1 MSSLLESIYYGNLR
15 PGEKA
20 VSQSAEYTQI
30 SEQISAK
37 MAEWKVK
44 LSPEEWLELEAIWD
58 LYYQLNSMD
67 RAGSFTYGF
76 RLGGELMIDVLKG
89 ER

>member
-15 PGEKA
+15 PDEKA
-20 VSQSAEYTQI
+20 VSHNEEYTQI

-37 MAEWKVK
+37 IAEWKVK
-44 LSPEEWLELEAIWD
+44 LSPKEWLELEAIWD
-58 LYYQLNSMD
+58 LYYQLNSID

-76 RLGGELMIDVLKG
+76 RLGGELMIEVLQG

>member
-15 PGEKA
+15 PDEKA

-44 LSPEEWLELEAIWD
+44 LSPEEWLELESMWD
-58 LYYQLNSMD
+58 LYYELNSID
-67 RAGSFTYGF
+67 RADSFTYGF
-76 RLGGELMIDVLKG
+76 RLGGELMIEVLKG
-89 ER
+89 E

>member
-1 MSSLLESIYYGNLR
+1 MSSLLENIYYGNLR
-15 PGEKA
+15 PDEKA
-20 VSQSAEYTQI
+20 VSHNEEYTQI

-37 MAEWKVK
+37 MAKWKVK
-44 LSPEEWLELEAIWD
+44 LSSEEWLELETMWD

-76 RLGGELMIDVLKG
+76 RLGGKLMIEVLKG
-89 ER
+89 EQ

>member
-15 PGEKA
+15 PDEKA
-20 VSQSAEYTQI
+20 VSHNEEYIQI

-37 MAEWKVK
+37 MKEWKVK
-44 LSPEEWLELEAIWD
+44 LSPEEWLELESMWD
-58 LYYQLNSMD
+58 LYYQLNSID

-76 RLGGELMIDVLKG
+76 RLGGELMIEVLQG

>member
-15 PGEKA
+15 PDEKA

-30 SEQISAK
+30 SEQILTK

-44 LSPEEWLELEAIWD
+44 LSPEEWLELENMWD
-58 LYYQLNSMD
+58 LYYQLNSID

-76 RLGGELMIDVLKG
+76 RLGSELMIEVLQG

>member
-15 PGEKA
+15 PDEKA
-20 VSQSAEYTQI
+20 VSHNEEYTQI

-37 MAEWKVK
+37 MADWKVK
-44 LSPEEWLELEAIWD
+44 LPPEEWLELESMWD

-76 RLGGELMIDVLKG
+76 RLGGKLMIEVLQG

>member
-15 PGEKA
+15 PDEKA
-20 VSQSAEYTQI
+20 VSHNEEYTQI

-37 MAEWKVK
+37 MAEWKEK
-44 LSPEEWLELEAIWD
+44 LSPEEWLEMEAIWD
-58 LYYQLNSMD
+58 LYYQLNSID

-76 RLGGELMIDVLKG
+76 RLGGKLMIEVLQG